1 MRFFTFLSLS
11 ILRSNNIARAQTQ
24 TVVPG
29 ARSLTVEEC
38 LGLVDT
44 EAGKEFG

>member
-1 MRFFTFLSLS
+1 MIFSTFLSLS
-11 ILRSNNIARAQTQ
+11 ILGSNNIIRAQTQ

-29 ARSLTVEEC
+29 SRSLTVEEC

-44 EAGKEFG
+44 ETAKEFG